1 MASGL
6 WQKLNE
12 YKSVFFEEKSSA
24 INALKKNKNLL
35 LNHK

>member
-12 YKSVFFEEKSSA
+12 FKSVFFEEKSSA
-24 INALKKNKNLL
+24 NFHNTISKI
-35 LNHK
+35 